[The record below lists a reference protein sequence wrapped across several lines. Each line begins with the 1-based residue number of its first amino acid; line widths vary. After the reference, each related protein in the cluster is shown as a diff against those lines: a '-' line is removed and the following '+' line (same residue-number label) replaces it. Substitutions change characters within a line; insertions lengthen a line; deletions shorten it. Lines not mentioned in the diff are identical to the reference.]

1 MTVKKTVII
10 ISDDYFYLNGLEFLL
25 KNDNHLNVFCHYV
38 YQNQKKCFSDSISY
52 DIHNE
57 KSIIILAVDDL
68 DLIRKFAACFSTN
81 VIYSLRTLG
90 KREMVLYYKGALVIN
105 RCLSIW
111 RMLDV
116 IKKYGRVNFMPGISL
131 TQKEEQV
138 IFSYFNLTG
147 THFNAFKYK
156 TGIKKISHYKRS
168 AYQKMLVN
176 GDGEAHFVVKAL
188 SEIRT
193 GVL

>member
-1 MTVKKTVII
+1 MTVKKTVFL

-25 KNDNHLNVFCHYV
+25 KNDKHLNVFCHYV
-38 YQNQKKCFSDSISY
+38 DQNQQECFSDGIPY
-52 DIHNE
+52 DVHNE

-68 DLIRKFAACFSTN
+68 NLIRNFAARFRTN
-81 VIYSLRTLG
+81 IVFSLRTLG
-90 KREMVLYYKGALVIN
+90 KREMALCYKGFLVIN
-105 RCLSIW
+105 RCLSSW
-111 RMLDV
+111 LMLDV
-116 IKKYGRVNFMPGISL
+116 IKKYGRVSFMPGISL

-138 IFSYFNLTG
+138 IFNYFNLTG
-147 THFNAFKYK
+147 AQFSSFKYK
-156 TGIKKISHYKRS
+156 TGVKKISHYKRS

-193 GVL
+193 GML